1 MSVKALDIYQRYVK
15 KISLTLTQILC
26 LNKITNLIT
35 TNALGNNR
43 VS

>member
-1 MSVKALDIYQRYVK
+1 MSMKALDIYQRYVR
-15 KISLTLTQILC
+15 KIPLTLTQILC

-35 TNALGNNR
+35 TNVLGNNR